1 MTSLKSIRGR
11 LVGSCLLIILVVTV
25 IFGAFLMFV
34 LRQYYYNDI
43 GSILENRAWTAANTY
58 SLIYNTNSLD
68 QNADEFLKSIIVSS
82 SENVQVQIIDT
93 DGAIIAD
100 SENSVSVGTK
110 LNDPDVINVLK
121 GQQSTKWI
129 AKTQLSHEPA
139 IFVSH
144 HLTVDNNVVG
154 VVRLISSLSGV
165 NAVMV
170 KIMHVLAGVGT
181 VILLIVLLLSYLLS
195 TTIIKPVKEITVA
208 AEQIAQGKLDV
219 RVPKRYDDE
228 VGKLA
233 VTLNHMAE
241 ELSKHKKLT
250 EDFISS
256 TSHELRT
263 PLTSIKGWAST
274 LNTGN
279 FTDMTE
285 VKEGLKIIENETDR
299 LALLVND
306 LLDFSKLTSKKTS
319 LGLEAVDVG
328 EFLCE
333 IRNQMNPRAQR
344 KGIFLGIDIEDDLA
358 LIKADRNR
366 LKQVMINI
374 LDNSLKYSQEGGRI
388 MISCRSKD
396 NGILISVEDSGI
408 GIPEEDLPRVKEK
421 FYKVSTSFSGNGLGL
436 AICDEIINLHNGK
449 LDISSVLGEG
459 TKVDIYLPLPAS

>member
-1 MTSLKSIRGR
+1 M
-11 LVGSCLLIILVVTV
+11 IILVVTV
-25 IFGAFLMFV
+25 IFGAFLVFV
-34 LRQYYYNDI
+34 IRQYYYNDI
-43 GSILENRAWTAANTY
+43 ESILKNKAWTAANTY
-58 SLIYNTNSLD
+58 SLIYAANSLD
-68 QNADEFLKSIIVSS
+68 QNADEFLKSTIVSS
-82 SENVQVQIIDT
+82 SEKVQVQIIDT
-93 DGAIIAD
+93 EGAILAD
-100 SENSVSVGTK
+100 SENSLSVGAK
-110 LNDPDVINVLK
+110 VNNPDVISALK
-121 GQQSTKWI
+121 GQKPTKWI
-129 AKTQLSHEPA
+129 AKTPLSHEPI
-139 IFVSH
+139 IFVSYP
-144 HLTVDNNVVG
+144 LTVDNKVIG
-154 VVRLISSLSGV
+154 VVRLISSLSEV

-170 KIMHVLAGVGT
+170 KIVLLLAGVGT

-208 AEQIAQGKLDV
+208 AEEIAQGKLDV

-274 LNTGN
+274 LNSGD
-279 FTDMTE
+279 FADMAE

-306 LLDFSKLTSKKTS
+306 LLDFSKLTSKRTS

-344 KGIFLGIDIEDDLA
+344 KGIFLGIEVEDDLA

-388 MISCRSKD
+388 MISCQSKE
-396 NGILISVEDSGI
+396 NEILISIEDSGI
-408 GIPEEDLPRVKEK
+408 GIPEEDLPKVKEK

-436 AICDEIINLHNGK
+436 AICEEIVNLHNGR
-449 LDISSVLGEG
+449 LDISSVFGKG